1 MNGVTLSAS
10 NVLYSGINQYP
21 GMWQINLTIPTTVV
35 TTSGVWFAIITPDLQ
50 SNWNSA
56 SGFLTYL
63 FVK

>member
-1 MNGVTLSAS
+1 
-10 NVLYSGINQYP
+10 
-21 GMWQINLTIPTTVV
+21 MWQINLTIPTTVV